1 MFQTR
6 NTPIDTRSIVFNI
19 IAINVLMFIAT
30 FAVGEGLMSK
40 LSLHYLFNTH
50 DYIKNAGE
58 AGVSGFQPIQLFTHM
73 FMHANVPHLFFNMF
87 AAYMFGSVLER
98 VWGGKRFLVFYLVTG
113 FGAVILHMLVQFFL
127 VWKATGS
134 VDPIWPHLVANP
146 EAFSTYF
153 SRTVGASGA
162 VFGILVGFG
171 MMFPNTEL
179 MLLFF
184 PIPIK
189 AKYFISFYVLMELYL
204 GFNMSQGDNI
214 AHFAHLGGALFGF
227 ILIKIW
233 SKNRN
238 FLF

>member
-30 FAVGEGLMSK
+30 LAVGEGLISK
-40 LSLHYLFNTH
+40 LGLFYFFNP
-50 DYIKNAGE
+50 N
-58 AGVSGFQPIQLFTHM
+58 FQPIQLFSHM
-73 FMHANVPHLFFNMF
+73 FMHANELHIFFNMF
-87 AAYMFGSVLER
+87 AVYMFGSVLER
-98 VWGGKRFLVFYLVTG
+98 VWGGKRFLIFYLITG

-134 VDPIWPHLVANP
+134 VDPIWLHLTANP
-146 EAFSTYF
+146 QAKEIFDTP
-153 SRTVGASGA
+153 TVGASGA